1 MGQMTVRNI
10 PDRHYAALKRV
21 AAANN
26 RSAEAEARL
35 AIARHVGAEGEE
47 GVGSRLAA
55 KYRGLA
61 GPEFELA
68 RDRTA
73 SDPLSFE

>member
-10 PDRHYAALKRV
+10 PDDQYAELKRV

-35 AIARHVGAEGEE
+35 AIAQHVGLCAVEGFGSKLKSRYS
-47 GVGSRLAA
+47 GVIDQDFQ
-55 KYRGLA
+55 
-61 GPEFELA
+61 FE
-68 RDRTA
+68 RDQT
-73 SDPLSFE
+73 SGDPVVFE